1 MPIPHLKFAPSRNKS
16 VAPNVGLSVVLVLL
30 CTGLSACRRNSIDP
44 NVPMS
49 ITLTSEAFRNNG
61 DIPQQFT
68 CRGANI
74 SPELSW
80 QSLPPT
86 TKSLA
91 LILVDTHSPFVGY
104 VHWVLYNLPPQPT
117 TLPSSLPRDES
128 LPNGTRQGINGDG
141 KLGYIGPCPSSKS
154 PHRYVFTLYALDTEL
169 TPSTPVN
176 NTELLNAMKG
186 HILAAGQ
193 LAGHFHD

>member
-1 MPIPHLKFAPSRNKS
+1 MPIPHRKFALSRNKS
-16 VAPNVGLSVVLVLL
+16 VALPVVLLL
-30 CTGLSACRRNSIDP
+30 LSTGLSSCRRNSIDP

-49 ITLTSEAFRNNG
+49 ITLTSEAFRNNE

-68 CRGANI
+68 CKGANL

-91 LILVDTHSPFVGY
+91 LTLIDTHSVFGGY
-104 VHWVLYNLPPQPT
+104 VHWVLYNLPPQPN
-117 TLPSSLPRDES
+117 SLPASLPADES
-128 LPNGTRQGINGDG
+128 LPNGAKQGINGDG
-141 KLGYIGPCPSSKS
+141 KLGYVGPCPSSKS

-176 NTELLNAMKG
+176 NKELINTMKG
-186 HILAAGQ
+186 HILAAGELMGQ
-193 LAGHFHD
+193 FHN

>member
-1 MPIPHLKFAPSRNKS
+1 VPIPHLKFAASRKKS
-16 VAPNVGLSVVLVLL
+16 VALTVVLVFL
-30 CTGLSACRRNSIDP
+30 CTGLSACRRNSIGA

-49 ITLTSEAFRNNG
+49 ITLTSEAFRNDE

-68 CRGANI
+68 CKGTNL

-91 LILVDTHSPFVGY
+91 LTLIDTHSLFGGY

-117 TLPSSLPRDES
+117 NLPSSLPRDES

-176 NTELLNAMKG
+176 NTQLTDAMKG